1 MLDHEAMDAQQEY
14 EVIELTSR
22 DGKHKRK
29 VGMCAVLSDDP
40 KLYEQFKA
48 PGAFGGATLT
58 DPWEALKKYKDILE
72 NDEKCD
78 LVVPLQHLYVPDDH
92 RTCREFDFPV
102 VLSGHDHHRVD
113 EVVDGTRL
121 LKPGMNAVYS
131 TVLEILWKSPEQ
143 TKPII
148 RARFVKNSDWEPE
161 PVLEEECERAYEAL
175 APLRNTELAR
185 VPPTFE
191 PLSSGNARGSTCTMG
206 KYICSLIKS
215 ALNVRL
221 RKRTHEADA
230 VILMGG
236 NIRGNIDEYP
246 KGSFFSLESL
256 EAEIKADE
264 VIAVVKMPGWLLAAG
279 IEATHGGEPIPG
291 WMQYDQ
297 GIRQDFSVSPPKVT
311 HVAGQPLDPDRIYRV
326 ATKISDLTNG
336 QSQPLTDY
344 FLEHPEELP
353 PKGAYI
359 NIHSELM
366 SYFARNLWRRLWD
379 ATTIRDETGECLIEE
394 CSPES
399 RLALFDRDGDGVV
412 TVEDVQVALHDF
424 LGYSV
429 DERELTMAEFVH
441 SIADTVG
448 DGEVTLEDFGTF
460 PGLTSSL
467 FGLFFFFCSS
477 LSNSN
482 FLSDPHSLF
491 SIEVFCDEIA
501 EVYRNDEW
509 RLAYKKSGP
518 VMGIDRKVFDQV
530 VEQVSDL
537 ENLPDL
543 AERSH

>member
-1 MLDHEAMDAQQEY
+1 
-14 EVIELTSR
+14 
-22 DGKHKRK
+22 
-29 VGMCAVLSDDP
+29 
-40 KLYEQFKA
+40 
-48 PGAFGGATLT
+48 
-58 DPWEALKKYKDILE
+58 
-72 NDEKCD
+72 
-78 LVVPLQHLYVPDDH
+78 
-92 RTCREFDFPV
+92 
-102 VLSGHDHHRVD
+102 
-113 EVVDGTRL
+113 
-121 LKPGMNAVYS
+121 
-131 TVLEILWKSPEQ
+131 
-143 TKPII
+143 
-148 RARFVKNSDWEPE
+148 
-161 PVLEEECERAYEAL
+161 
-175 APLRNTELAR
+175 
-185 VPPTFE
+185 
-191 PLSSGNARGSTCTMG
+191 MG